1 MSVEVAVFILRLLAG
16 LSLIGFLALLFAIV
30 WRSMRQSER
39 QLAMARAARGYLTRQ
54 TRGSSQPDGAGER
67 YPLRAI
73 TTLGRSAS
81 STVVVEDD
89 FASGEHAWI
98 VLEDGQW
105 WLEDRRSQNGTRL
118 NDAAIHQRAILADG
132 DVIGIG
138 RFSYRLSLETER
150 IP

>member
-16 LSLIGFLALLFAIV
+16 VSLIGFLALLFAIV
-30 WRSMRQSER
+30 WRGMRHTEL

-54 TRGSSQPDGAGER
+54 ARGSNQPEGAGER

-81 STVVVEDD
+81 NTVVVEDD
-89 FASGEHAWI
+89 FASGEHAQI

-105 WLEDRRSQNGTRL
+105 WLEDRRSRNGTRL

-138 RFSYRLSLETER
+138 EFSYRLSLGTER
-150 IP
+150 IS

>member
-1 MSVEVAVFILRLLAG
+1 MSVEAAVFILRLLAG

-30 WRSMRQSER
+30 WRSMRQAER
-39 QLAMARAARGYLTRQ
+39 QLAMAQAARGYLTRQ

-67 YPLRAI
+67 YALRAI

-81 STVVVEDD
+81 NTVVVEDD

-105 WLEDRRSQNGTRL
+105 WLEDRRSRNGTRL
-118 NDAAIHQRAILADG
+118 NDAVIHQRTILADG

-138 RFSYRLSLETER
+138 RFSYRLSLGTEN